1 MVAPHSSTSASK
13 TKRWS
18 SLLLTCASTNFKVGW
33 DLKWTK
39 KKQKKT
45 EEQLPMVRFVSCLF
59 FSLWSLFGFGKLT
72 RCRQGVIHRLN
83 SSYDWEMELWI
94 EVAKLLGPLA
104 FLWTNWEETCK
115 FLVEYHLTTAV
126 EIFKISAILVLFPSR
141 EMPFVSFSTV
151 VLLLGSLEKTPNPT
165 HPHPRPMTPS
175 LSINASSNLGV
186 WASSVDQNFQNHGEN
201 SMYKVLHV
209 VFEGLRLPSSGDSW
223 KMGPFKRHW
232 FPVCTRPGLVSTS
245 TNVGE
250 RVDTSFNP
258 PLWQ

>member
-39 KKQKKT
+39 KNWRAAAHG
-45 EEQLPMVRFVSCLF
+45 PFCIVFVF
-59 FSLWSLFGFGKLT
+59 FSLIPFWIWEIDEMSARGYPPFK
-72 RCRQGVIHRLN
+72 QQ
-83 SSYDWEMELWI
+83 YDWEMELWI